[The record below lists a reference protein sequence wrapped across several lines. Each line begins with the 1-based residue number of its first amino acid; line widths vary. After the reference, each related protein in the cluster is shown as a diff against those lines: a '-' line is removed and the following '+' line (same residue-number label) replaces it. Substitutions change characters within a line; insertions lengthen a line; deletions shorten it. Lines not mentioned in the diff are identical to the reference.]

1 MTDIIAIIGMALAAL
16 VIALI
21 PTLFATVFV
30 WWTMAT
36 FFPSLGLTY
45 WSLILPVYTI
55 KLLTQPINVNN

>member
-16 VIALI
+16 VVALI

-30 WWTMAT
+30 WWTMVT

-55 KLLTQPINVNN
+55 KLLTQPISVNN

>member
-1 MTDIIAIIGMALAAL
+1 MTDIIAIIGMALGAL
-16 VIALI
+16 VVALI

-30 WWTMAT
+30 WWTMAV

-55 KLLTQPINVNN
+55 KLLTQPTSVNN

>member
-1 MTDIIAIIGMALAAL
+1 MTDIITVIGVGLLAL
-16 VIALI
+16 VVALI

-55 KLLTQPINVNN
+55 KLLTQPISVNN

>member
-1 MTDIIAIIGMALAAL
+1 MTDVIAVIGVALTAL
-16 VIALI
+16 VVALI

-30 WWTMAT
+30 WWTMAV

-55 KLLTQPINVNN
+55 KLLTQPTSVNN